1 MSNFFDDQPQ
11 HLGEEAPEAS
21 QAQAAPAAP
30 AAPAGPRP
38 THERATEVNNTMR
51 TFDPSIADFSDTER
65 AKRIYAER
73 GQKG

>member
-11 HLGEEAPEAS
+11 HLSDEAPEA
-21 QAQAAPAAP
+21 QAEPPA
-30 AAPAGPRP
+30 PRP
-38 THERATEVNNTMR
+38 THERATEVNNTKR

-65 AKRIYAER
+65 AKRLYAER